1 MKLNRSMAASASVLA
16 LAAMA
21 SLATSVAAHPIYL
34 PYHRG
39 ATPPDPNRPLV
50 HVGPY
55 EAPYVAPKSSS
66 SGTWTD
72 VANVPFTGQ
81 GGWGPL
87 QLTDGSVIIKH
98 AFTGTTAA
106 WYKLSPSKKGKYTNG
121 KWK

>member
-1 MKLNRSMAASASVLA
+1 MKLNRTMAASASVLA
-16 LAAMA
+16 LAAIA
-21 SLATSVAAHPIYL
+21 SLAASAAAHPIYL

-55 EAPYVAPKSSS
+55 EAPYVAPRNST

-72 VANVPFTGQ
+72 VNNVPFTGE

-87 QLTDGSVIIKH
+87 LLTDGSVIIKH
-98 AFTGTTAA
+98 AFTAHNTT
-106 WYKLSPSKKGKYTNG
+106 
-121 KWK
+121 